1 MKSAESPAASV
12 ATEAEGLRLHLS
24 GRSSSGYK
32 HVYRQV
38 HKFQAFL
45 NGEHLGMYRTAV
57 EAAVV
62 VARRLQKGNGGERS
76 QRKRLA
82 SGSGAPKKRA
92 RNGSEDITYADVVE
106 GEDGDAFP
114 WESDKDEAEE
124 EADEVPDEQQEAV
137 VEQAEGLRL
146 HLSQKSST
154 GYKGVC
160 RALGCTRESYQARG
174 PAVAGQ
180 QPHLGYFRTAVKGA
194 VAYARHVQQME
205 DDEDEDED
213 EDVAEVAEQEP
224 SSGKRPNR
232 PATDEP
238 GAQRP
243 CARPRQ
249 PQVHV
254 EVVDVDEERGQD
266 HARRKQRRLDETPG
280 GGSWEEQLYVVEQIL
295 ARRQGPEGGGREYLV
310 SWHGYDSSWNTWEPA
325 ANIRAPKLIAAFER
339 RQAALDAP
347 PPSKRRPAALAAA
360 GASSSG
366 GSGGISLAKKEGK
379 AMVGVRVRV
388 WWEYDAKWFAGTVRR
403 LPTRSPGNPLTVGRF
418 AVLSSSPRGPSP
430 PPSSP

>member
-1 MKSAESPAASV
+1 MPSLVHPHTPQCTPHIHDILLVRLRGDNALQIRQHWCTRLIRLRAELVDGAASPSSV
-12 ATEAEGLRLHLS
+12 CGPDALGL
-24 GRSSSGYK
+24 
-32 HVYRQV
+32 
-38 HKFQAFL
+38 
-45 NGEHLGMYRTAV
+45 TASARDMLQPQS
-57 EAAVV
+57 AALDGSLAV
-62 VARRLQKGNGGERS
+62 GNAGLPS
-76 QRKRLA
+76 ASRKRR
-82 SGSGAPKKRA
+82 AP
-92 RNGSEDITYADVVE
+92 
-106 GEDGDAFP
+106 
-114 WESDKDEAEE
+114 
-124 EADEVPDEQQEAV
+124 EAV
-137 VEQAEGLRL
+137 QPLQL
-146 HLSQKSST
+146 
-154 GYKGVC
+154 
-160 RALGCTRESYQARG
+160 
-174 PAVAGQ
+174 AV
-180 QPHLGYFRTAVKGA
+180 
-194 VAYARHVQQME
+194 
-205 DDEDEDED
+205 
-213 EDVAEVAEQEP
+213 
-224 SSGKRPNR
+224 
-232 PATDEP
+232 
-238 GAQRP
+238 
-243 CARPRQ
+243 
-249 PQVHV
+249 
-254 EVVDVDEERGQD
+254 ERGQD

-339 RQAALDAP
+339 RQSALDAP